1 MENRILLSNVFRHL
15 HTINR
20 HKWLVMEMC
29 FRCGMYKQG
38 LLHDL
43 SKYSLEELIP
53 SIRYYQGYRSPYG
66 KEKELK
72 GYSEGWLH
80 HKGRNKHHWEYWVDR
95 THGATKLVCIEMPL
109 NYLLESVL
117 DRIAA
122 SKVYNGKNY
131 NDGKAYEFF
140 VNSKEFNVMN
150 QENARQ
156 IAELL
161 LYLQKNGEKKALAYY
176 RDLYR
181 QYKRDHKST
190 K

>member
-1 MENRILLSNVFRHL
+1 MNIFRHL

-20 HKWLVMEMC
+20 HRFLVMKMC
-29 FRCGMYKQG
+29 FQCGMYRQG

-43 SKYSLEELIP
+43 SKYSLEEFVP
-53 SIRYYQGYRSPYG
+53 SVKYFQGYRSPYG

-95 THGATKLVCIEMPL
+95 THGQTQLVCIKMPI

-122 SKVYNGKNY
+122 SKVYNGSSYTDSKPL
-131 NDGKAYEFF
+131 DFF
-140 VNSKEFNVMN
+140 QSSKEYHVMN
-150 QENARQ
+150 QENAKE
-156 IAELL
+156 IEELL
-161 LYLQKNGEKKALAYY
+161 KYLKENGEKKALAYY
-176 RDLYR
+176 RDLYKHFK
-181 QYKRDHKST
+181 QGLS
-190 K
+190 

>member
-1 MENRILLSNVFRHL
+1 MEKSKFFNIFRHL
-15 HTINR
+15 HIINR
-20 HKWLVMEMC
+20 HKLLVMSLC

-43 SKYSLEELIP
+43 SKYSLEEFLP
-53 SIRYYQGYRSPYG
+53 SVKYFQGYRSPYG
-66 KEKELK
+66 YEKEVK

-95 THGATKLVCIEMPL
+95 IHGASELVCLRMPFQ
-109 NYLLESVL
+109 YLLESVL

-131 NDGKAYEFF
+131 YDGKAYEFF
-140 VNSKEFNVMN
+140 INSKEFSVMN
-150 QENARQ
+150 EEDAKE

-161 LYLQKNGEKKALAYY
+161 LYLKENGEKKALEHY
-176 RDLYR
+176 RNLYK
-181 QYKRDHKST
+181 QYKQSA
-190 K
+190 